1 MKRLSR
7 LCLCY
12 GVILSIGVST
22 GPGLLAKEVSSRG
35 SASPLAI
42 PSMAG
47 KILTVKG
54 PIDPH
59 TLGPTIM
66 HEHIFLDWRVS
77 PQKNATDA
85 GLYAEPVTLQNLST
99 LRVRATSSRD
109 NLLLTDMDLA
119 VEELT
124 HFKRW
129 GGEALVDTTP
139 GHGFGRDPL
148 ALVQVS
154 NATDLDIVMGAGFY
168 VDGFHPPDMDQR
180 TVEDLTE
187 ELIRDVVLGVGDTG
201 IRSGIIGEVGT
212 SRILTANEMKS
223 VRASARA
230 SRATGV
236 AISFHHGGYWED
248 KFRVLD
254 AIASEGGDL
263 NRVII
268 GHANHVA
275 ADVPFMKRLLKRG
288 VYIQFDLL
296 GEVIPRLGRIHDA
309 DVVAAILKLVQAGYS
324 NRLLLSQDVCTKTML
339 KAYGG
344 MGYSYVLEFV
354 VPELKRLGVTEDQI
368 EKIMVGNPRRVLTFT
383 EPRPLQ

>member
-1 MKRLSR
+1 MKGLSR